1 MMPTI
6 VSALPDLDRAGKKCF
21 AVKESGGKKRRVL
34 WWRLD
39 VEARKEWEMNVTKT
53 NGGAP

>member
-21 AVKESGGKKRRVL
+21 AVKESGGKKTAGFM
-34 WWRLD
+34 
-39 VEARKEWEMNVTKT
+39 VEVGCR
-53 NGGAP
+53 G